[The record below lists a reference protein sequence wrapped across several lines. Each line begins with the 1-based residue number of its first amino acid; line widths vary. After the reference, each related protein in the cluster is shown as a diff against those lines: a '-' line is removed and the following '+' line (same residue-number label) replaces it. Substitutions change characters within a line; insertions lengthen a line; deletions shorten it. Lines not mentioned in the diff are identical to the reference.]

1 MQYCSQCGVYIRGKA
16 ERCVLCQSSL
26 EPSDKDYG
34 DEEVFP
40 EIPPAFEAHLAL
52 RILVFISFV
61 AIVGSFSVRMIFP
74 TAINWPV
81 FVAFGLASLWLG
93 LIIILRKR
101 HNIPKAIIWQVSL
114 VSLLSLFWDWQTGW
128 HGWSLD
134 YVIPAICV
142 TAELLMYISAKIMRL
157 GARDY
162 IIYAMLGAIF
172 GILPVLFVL
181 FNWIQVLYPSVI
193 CVTVSITFL
202 AAIFIFRGKDIRYEW
217 NKRMHI

>member
-1 MQYCSQCGVYIRGKA
+1 MLYCPQCGVYIRGKA
-16 ERCVLCQSSL
+16 ERCVLCQSCL

-40 EIPPAFEAHLAL
+40 EIPLAFEAHLAL
-52 RILVFISFV
+52 RILVFISFT
-61 AIVGSFSVRMIFP
+61 AIIASFSIRMLFP

-81 FVAFGLASLWLG
+81 FVAFGLVSMWLG
-93 LIIILRKR
+93 LIVILRKR

-114 VSLLSLFWDWQTGW
+114 VALLSLFWDWQTGW

-134 YVIPAICV
+134 YVIPASCV
-142 TAELLMYISAKIMRL
+142 TAELLMYISAKIMKL

-172 GILPVLFVL
+172 GILPVAFIL
-181 FNWIQVLYPSVI
+181 FNWVRVLYPAVI
-193 CVTVSITFL
+193 CVTVSIVFL
-202 AAIFIFRGKDIRYEW
+202 AGIFIFQGKDIRDEW